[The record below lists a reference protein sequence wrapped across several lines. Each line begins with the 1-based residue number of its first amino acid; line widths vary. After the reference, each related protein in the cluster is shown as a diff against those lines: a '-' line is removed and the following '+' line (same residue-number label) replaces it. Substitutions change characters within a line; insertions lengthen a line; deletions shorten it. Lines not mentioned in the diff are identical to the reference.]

1 MKKSQIALTSAL
13 LLGTRALVKVKF
25 DDGAPMVI
33 KADRFDF
40 SVYLRPRELKQK
52 AQWKRER
59 KGRRS

>member
-1 MKKSQIALTSAL
+1 MKKSQIAL
-13 LLGTRALVKVKF
+13 LLGTLAPVKVKF

-40 SVYLRPRELKQK
+40 SVYLGPGKPIHSKQK